1 MATEATN
8 NERRMSGLK
17 PTFSVMLP
25 EHLDQVLG
33 IENRSFTV
41 PWSRRAFM
49 FEVTENEFA
58 FYIVAITEEKVV
70 GYAGLWIV
78 LDEAH
83 ITNVAV
89 HPDYRGAGYGRAL
102 MVELISRAAMLGA
115 FKLTLEV
122 RISNGVARDLYKSL
136 GFVDKGFRR
145 KYYSDNGEDA
155 IIMWLNLRRTG
166 Y

>member
-1 MATEATN
+1 MAAEATN
-8 NERRMSGLK
+8 NERMSGLK

-33 IENRSFTV
+33 IEARSFTV

-58 FYIVAITEEKVV
+58 FYIVAIKDEKVV

-89 HPDYRGAGYGRAL
+89 HPEYRGAGFGRLL
-102 MVELISRAAMLGA
+102 MMELISRAAILGA
-115 FKLTLEV
+115 TKLSLEV
-122 RISNGVARDLYKSL
+122 RVSNSVARDLYKSL
-136 GFVDKGFRR
+136 GFVEKGFRR
-145 KYYSDNGEDA
+145 KYYSDNNEDA
-155 IIMWLNLRRTG
+155 IIMWLDIRRKV